1 MLMEAKKDK
10 AKTSI
15 AIVALCDG
23 YSLNEF
29 KIAIQRSVGSRVT
42 TMKEVDITRDGMN
55 CTPGRYLKEMFE
67 TSGQKVIEA
76 HTATGDDHVQ
86 KSILD
91 KA

>member
-1 MLMEAKKDK
+1 MLTAAKKDK

-29 KIAIQRSVGSRVT
+29 KIAIQRSDGSLDT
-42 TMKEVDITRDGMN
+42 WMKEVASSRAGTTSI
-55 CTPGRYLKEMFE
+55 PARYLKEMFE

-76 HTATGDDHVQ
+76 HMEIGDKHD
-86 KSILD
+86 
-91 KA
+91 